1 VININDYLL
10 QIYIEKI
17 SKDDINN
24 FAIKQGVTLEEYE
37 LNIIYDYL
45 KEYWRTFYYGNPKE
59 LLEELKGKLKGETYS
74 KIETLY
80 IQAKE
85 KINY

>member
-17 SKDDINN
+17 SKEDINA
-24 FAIKQGVTLEEYE
+24 FAIKQGVTLEPYE
-37 LNIIYDYL
+37 LDIIYDYL
-45 KEYWRTFYYGNPKE
+45 KEYWRTFYYGNPKP
-59 LLEELKGKLKGETYS
+59 LLEELKSKLKKETYS

-85 KINY
+85 KLNY